1 MKKIHW
7 MAVASLLSLRLLTSC
22 VDLDITPTS
31 IVTAEDIYN
40 EKGIKAYMAGM
51 YNHLPM
57 EDYHYDTNS
66 DGTEIGGGYYVG
78 NGLSVWTFWNSTGEM
93 VNRNNTGMTYHR
105 SGYWG
110 GGFKVIRQ
118 ANTLITNLPNYP
130 E

>member
-1 MKKIHW
+1 
-7 MAVASLLSLRLLTSC
+7 
-22 VDLDITPTS
+22 
-31 IVTAEDIYN
+31 
-40 EKGIKAYMAGM
+40 MAGM

-66 DGTEIGGGYYVG
+66 NGTEIGGGYYVG

-118 ANTLITNLPNYP
+118 ANTLITSLPNYP
-130 E
+130 ELANQSKSWIAEAKFTFNWLNATVDYRKYLSLNLWILMMNQRCG